1 MIPDDIFQK
10 IQRYSQRLK
19 LDLTACEAAKF
30 VQENSISEDGVDTIA
45 RLLDFLCCRKDSTT
59 LNFLLK
65 TSRMPQKNPRTFDNF
80 DFGRLKGPAIKT
92 LQDLRDLRFLY
103 SHQNLIFIG
112 PTGIGKTHLALAY
125 GYQCCRQH
133 KKVYFLTF
141 SELNQKMNEARLR
154 GRVGSFVN
162 GLTKPACLIIDE
174 VGHCVM
180 DEANT
185 DLFFQIVQRCSL
197 KDTGSMIMTS
207 NYQPSEWHKF
217 FAEKESLL
225 CSLDRITDN
234 AVISVMQGRSYRGKK
249 RQILTCE
256 VAPEKTAA

>member
-162 GLTKPACLIIDE
+162 
-174 VGHCVM
+174 CV
-180 DEANT
+180 
-185 DLFFQIVQRCSL
+185 
-197 KDTGSMIMTS
+197 
-207 NYQPSEWHKF
+207 PSIEFPQLRHKSPQKGGDF
-217 FAEKESLL
+217 
-225 CSLDRITDN
+225 
-234 AVISVMQGRSYRGKK
+234 
-249 RQILTCE
+249 
-256 VAPEKTAA
+256 